1 MDLIVT
7 ILQFAVWPLCLTMVG
22 LILLQGG
29 SGDVS
34 SAFGGGGQLD
44 TTLGVGASRKMAKLT
59 GVLAVSFFLV
69 VIILA
74 IPRSK
79 SFAMPVAP
87 AAKAAEAPAAP
98 PAPASMGPAQPALAP
113 APTAIPPAA
122 AAIESVAA
130 TVAQV
135 VAAATQA
142 IEAVV
147 PTAPLLVPAVPA
159 PEAASAGAQP

>member
-113 APTAIPPAA
+113 APTAI
-122 AAIESVAA
+122 ETVAA

>member
-1 MDLIVT
+1 VDLIVT

-59 GVLAVSFFLV
+59 GVLAVTFFLV

-74 IPRSK
+74 IPRTK
-79 SFAMPVAP
+79 SFALPPGP
-87 AAKAAEAPAAP
+87 AAKPAEAPATP
-98 PAPASMGPAQPALAP
+98 PAPASMGPAQPAIAP
-113 APTAIPPAA
+113 APTAI
-122 AAIESVAA
+122 ETVAA
-130 TVAQV
+130 TVAQA
-135 VAAATQA
+135 VAAATQT
-142 IEAVV
+142 IEAAI
-147 PTAPLLVPAVPA
+147 PAAPILAPAVPAVPA